1 MGSLV
6 FLIPTPLPL
15 PLRIAVWKSLTT
27 IAPPIF
33 YIVAAEKDML
43 KHLFCTDSAVHP
55 LVI

>member
-33 YIVAAEKDML
+33 YIVAAEKDTL